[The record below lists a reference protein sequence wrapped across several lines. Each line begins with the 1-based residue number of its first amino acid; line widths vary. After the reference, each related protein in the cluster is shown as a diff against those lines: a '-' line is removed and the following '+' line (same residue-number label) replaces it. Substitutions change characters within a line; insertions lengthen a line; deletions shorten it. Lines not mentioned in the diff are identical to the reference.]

1 MSVSSFLF
9 RHLLPTGTGLSPTC
23 LYCRHVVR
31 PRRWSPEVR
40 GNRVSS
46 VIYICFWDRHLS
58 LRTCVWI
65 FTIRLDRRSSSQ
77 ATESESVAAFRDSA
91 EQMANDYFYSLFL
104 HYMQKYLLTLYFCCM
119 CATSRK
125 ARQAAVAGV
134 GEGPMSGSTL
144 VLLLVGKQ
152 AKASAYGRGA
162 PDICPSL

>member
-1 MSVSSFLF
+1 M
-9 RHLLPTGTGLSPTC
+9 
-23 LYCRHVVR
+23 
-31 PRRWSPEVR
+31 
-40 GNRVSS
+40 
-46 VIYICFWDRHLS
+46 
-58 LRTCVWI
+58 
-65 FTIRLDRRSSSQ
+65 
-77 ATESESVAAFRDSA
+77 AAFRDSA

-104 HYMQKYLLTLYFCCM
+104 HYMQKYLLTFYFWCM

-134 GEGPMSGSTL
+134 GEGPTSGSTL